1 MFVTDP
7 IADFLTRIRNATA
20 ARHKYVDVNWSKMN
34 QSIAQVMQDS
44 GYIEQFLVKS
54 EGGISTMRVYLRYT
68 KGRTSIIRGLKR
80 ASTPGRRYYVGYED
94 VPNVFNGLGISIVT
108 TSQGVLSGQ
117 EARRRKVGGELLC
130 FIW

>member
-34 QSIAQVMQDS
+34 QSIAQVMQES
-44 GYIEQFLVKS
+44 GFIEQFLVRS

-68 KGRTSIIRGLKR
+68 RGRASVIRGLKR
-80 ASTPGRRYYVGYED
+80 VSTPGRRYYVGYED
-94 VPNVFNGLGISIVT
+94 MPSVFNGLGISIVT

-130 FIW
+130 FVW